1 MGELFKAIIA
11 DTAEGC
17 VNMYINLK
25 KIMFVIVFAIL
36 YFLPNSCAKQILPSG
51 GEGDKT
57 PPKIVDVFPSDKST
71 NVAKNQKI
79 TINFSEWINPK
90 SAESGIII
98 SPRIDFS
105 IRVRGRTLEI
115 TPKVPFEENASYRLS
130 ILSDISDFSNNSL
143 AAAQTIIFSTGT
155 FIDTSF
161 IEGRVF
167 FEKSDSALPKIALF
181 FDKRV
186 SGRDSVLFSPPD
198 YITQTDSSGNFKFD
212 NISNARY
219 RIIGFIDKNRSN
231 KIAPSK
237 RVFIGENQTVE
248 TNNFVELLPAK
259 CDTVQNKAASLQA
272 LSSNVLEMKLK
283 FPSENDPFYS
293 LKVLNPKDSQ
303 DVRFESVKKAGDNLT
318 FAVFLRDSLQNQPYF
333 IETKSQK
340 IFINDED
347 SIFCDTIK
355 FNGTT
360 FSDTAKLAKLDSL
373 FLTEPNEKIFGDSAA
388 LCPRLS
394 WNYSGELPQNPLWE
408 IKGKEKSV
416 YYTNKN
422 FIENIP
428 EGKYTISLIYD
439 NNQNGKYDS
448 GTLFP
453 FVGGE
458 KIISFPD
465 TLIARGRW
473 EVEYDINS
481 DR

>member
-1 MGELFKAIIA
+1 
-11 DTAEGC
+11 
-17 VNMYINLK
+17 MYIIPK
-25 KIMFVIVFAIL
+25 KIIVIAVFTIL
-36 YFLPNSCAKQILPSG
+36 YFLHNSCAKQILPSG
-51 GEGDKT
+51 GAGDKI
-57 PPKIVDVFPSDKST
+57 PPKIVDIFPNDKSIS
-71 NVAKNQKI
+71 VAKNQRI

-90 SAESGIII
+90 SAESGIIV
-98 SPRIDFS
+98 SPHIDFS
-105 IRVRGRTLEI
+105 LRVRGRTIEI
-115 TPKVPFEENASYRLS
+115 TPKVPFEENSSYHLS

-143 AAAQTIIFSTGT
+143 AASQTIIFSTGT
-155 FIDTSF
+155 FIDSSF
-161 IEGRVF
+161 IEGKVF

-186 SGRDSVLFSPPD
+186 SVRDSVLFSTPD
-198 YITQTDSSGNFKFD
+198 YITQTDSSGSFKFD
-212 NISNARY
+212 NISNAKY

-231 KIAPSK
+231 KIAVSK
-237 RVFIGENQTVE
+237 QVFIGEEKTVE
-248 TNNFVELLPAK
+248 TDNFVELLPAK
-259 CDTVQNKAASLQA
+259 CDTVQNKVASLQA
-272 LSSNVLEMKLK
+272 ITSNVLEMKLK

-303 DVRFESVKKAGDNLT
+303 ELRLESVKKADDNLT
-318 FAVFLRDSLQNQPYF
+318 LAVFLLDSLKNQPYLL
-333 IETKSQK
+333 ETKSQK
-340 IFINDED
+340 IFINGDD

-360 FSDTAKLAKLDSL
+360 FRDTVKLAKLDSL
-373 FLTEPNEKIFGDSAA
+373 FLPKPDEKIFSDSVA

-408 IKGKEKSV
+408 IKSKEARF

-422 FIENIP
+422 FVENIP

-439 NNQNGKYDS
+439 NNRNGKHDL

-458 KIISFPD
+458 KKISFPD
-465 TLIARGRW
+465 TLSARGRW

-481 DR
+481 NR

>member
-1 MGELFKAIIA
+1 MKKIIIIVIIA
-11 DTAEGC
+11 T
-17 VNMYINLK
+17 
-25 KIMFVIVFAIL
+25 F

-51 GEGDKT
+51 GEGDKI
-57 PPKIVDVFPSDKST
+57 PPKIVDVFPNDKSI

-90 SAESGIII
+90 SAESGIIV
-98 SPRIDFS
+98 SPHIDFS
-105 IRVRGRTLEI
+105 IRVRGKTIEI
-115 TPKVPFEENASYRLS
+115 APKVPFEKNTSYHLS
-130 ILSDISDFSNNSL
+130 ILSDISDFSNNNL
-143 AAAQTIIFSTGT
+143 AASQTIIFSTGT
-155 FIDTSF
+155 FIDSSF
-161 IEGRVF
+161 IEGKVF

-181 FDKRV
+181 FDDRIN
-186 SGRDSVLFSPPD
+186 GRDSVLFSMPD

-231 KIAPSK
+231 KLAVSK
-237 RVFIGENQTVE
+237 QVFIGENQTVE

-259 CDTVQNKAASLQA
+259 CDTVQNKIASIQA
-272 LSSNVLEMKLK
+272 ISSNVLDMKLK

-293 LKVLNPKDSQ
+293 LKVLNPKDSK
-303 DVRFESVKKAGDNLT
+303 DFRLESVKKSGDNLT
-318 FAVFLRDSLQNQPYF
+318 LAVFLRDSLKNQPYLF
-333 IETKSQK
+333 ETKSLK
-340 IFINDED
+340 IFINDDD

-360 FSDTAKLAKLDSL
+360 FCDTVKLAKIDSL
-373 FLTEPNEKIFGDSAA
+373 FLSKPNEKIPVDSVT

-408 IKGKEKSV
+408 IKGKETLV

-439 NNQNGKYDS
+439 KNQNGKHDL

-453 FVGGE
+453 FVCGE
-458 KIISFPD
+458 KKISFPD
-465 TLIARGRW
+465 TLSARGRW
-473 EVEYDINS
+473 EVEYDINHNY
-481 DR
+481 